1 MAVQE
6 QEVWHDGCGCHPLAG
21 PPVGRGGRPHTDRQ
35 VSVLH
40 RGLNQGVLCNMAVL
54 WVIVSFNPFLPP
66 PQSGAL
72 LACGIV
78 NCGVR
83 NECDPALVLL
93 YDDVVH
99 HSNIIIGCVRGRGHH
114 WVC

>member
-1 MAVQE
+1 MAIQE
-6 QEVWHDGCGCHPLAG
+6 QEVWHHGCGHLPLVG
-21 PPVGRGGRPHTDRQ
+21 TPVGRGGRPHTDRQ

-40 RGLNQGVLCNMAVL
+40 RGLHQGVLCNMAEL
-54 WVIVSFNPFLPP
+54 WVIISINPFLPP

-93 YDDVVH
+93 SDDVVH
-99 HSNIIIGCVRGRGHH
+99 HSNIIIG
-114 WVC
+114 